1 MRPRIIGIILA
12 AGMAVVGC
20 SKKADS
26 GAAATADGQ
35 QQATTAQ
42 QRVVQQPIAVPAE
55 ATPEQVV
62 TVFLNA
68 LRSGDSATT
77 ESLLTV
83 TARTEL
89 PKHQLSV
96 DVQSSPNS
104 SYQVQPAVILPEN
117 PNGAHVKSIWTEK
130 SVDGNS
136 EPYEIVWVLR
146 RQPEGWRLAGMAMQL
161 IPGQQA
167 QYLDFENPADM
178 LRKKDE
184 AIATLQA
191 MQAPVA
197 ETASTAGQP
206 AQQVPS
212 PPTRIER

>member
-1 MRPRIIGIILA
+1 MFEEGGFR
-12 AGMAVVGC
+12 
-20 SKKADS
+20 D
-26 GAAATADGQ
+26 AATAATDGQ
-35 QQATTAQ
+35 QQATGGQ

-104 SYQVQPAVILPEN
+104 RLP
-117 PNGAHVKSIWTEK
+117 GATGGHSAGKPERRARQQYWTEK
-130 SVDGNS
+130 FADGNS

-146 RQPEGWRLAGMAMQL
+146 RQQEGWRLAGMAMQL

-191 MQAPVA
+191 MQAPAA
-197 ETASTAGQP
+197 ETASAAGQP
-206 AQQVPS
+206 IQQVPS